1 MKLQIKDGK
10 RIQRERY
17 FPSIATEGPA
27 TSVARDISANWDCS
41 KIIYLNG
48 RTEVVYCLKYDNG
61 VSLKVNMN
69 NLRSLLILGGVL
81 ISFEIMLNFAQISR
95 FKFNDRLFKYTAN
108 PSALLPTI
116 LHFFRILHFHWGSPI
131 ACCFLVSG
139 TLVHLVLVSFPAS
152 SL

>member
-10 RIQRERY
+10 RIQRDRY
-17 FPSIATEGPA
+17 SPSIATEGPA
-27 TSVARDISANWDCS
+27 TSVVRGICANWDCS
-41 KIIYLNG
+41 KFIYLNG

-95 FKFNDRLFKYTAN
+95 FKFNDRLFKHTAN

-116 LHFFRILHFHWGSPI
+116 LHFFSNPALSLRFSYRMLFSCIWDPSSPCI
-131 ACCFLVSG
+131 
-139 TLVHLVLVSFPAS
+139 SFFS
-152 SL
+152 C